1 MERLGFAAKAI
12 MDQTKGN
19 GSGSLDC
26 RDYVTQ
32 VSRELAER
40 VMHQRDVMLKLI
52 DLHQAREHS
61 IDYCPLVDCAPMKG
75 LREGLRE
82 AISVLEETRRS
93 FKSRR
98 LEELRLKLEALLVED
113 RD

>member
-1 MERLGFAAKAI
+1 MAI
-12 MDQTKGN
+12 TGQQKINGN
-19 GSGSLDC
+19 GNLDY

-40 VMHQRDVMLKLI
+40 VEHQRDVMLKLI
-52 DLHQAREHS
+52 DLHQAGGHP

-82 AISVLEETRRS
+82 AISVLEETRHS

-98 LEELRLKLEALLVED
+98 LEGLRLKLEALLVQD

>member
-1 MERLGFAAKAI
+1 
-12 MDQTKGN
+12 MDQIKGN
-19 GSGSLDC
+19 GSVSLDY

-40 VMHQRDVMLKLI
+40 VVHQRNVMLKLI
-52 DLHQAREHS
+52 DQHQAGGHS
-61 IDYCPLVDCAPMKG
+61 IDYCPLVDCAPMKA